1 MRISDWSSDVC
12 SSDLLDYRYLET
24 DVHATA
30 DGVLVAFHDETL
42 DRVTDRRGRLSD
54 LPWAEVARA
63 RIPGGHGISQLE
75 ELLAAWPDGRI
86 NIDPKTYRAA
96 ALLPDL
102 LTRTASIDRL
112 LIGSFSAPRTGR
124 VPDEAGGRHCTPIGP
139 NPPAR

>member
-63 RIPGGHGISQLE
+63 RIHGGHGISKLE
-75 ELLAAWPDGRI
+75 ELLAAWPDVRI
-86 NIDPKTYRAA
+86 NIDPKTDRAA

-102 LTRTASIDRL
+102 LRRTESVDRVCV
-112 LIGSFSAPRTGR
+112 GSFSDARTARVRAAVELGR
-124 VPDEAGGRHCTPIGP
+124 ASCRERLWQGV
-139 NPPAR
+139 